1 LIYRLAIAVLL
12 VGALPLAAQN
22 SSLHGTV
29 TDAHGATV
37 PGAVIKVLND
47 DTSSTRA
54 TLSADSG
61 AYEIPQVPPGKYK
74 VTVEKP
80 GFRTHSTDVLLQTN
94 TPLTLDVKLEVG
106 AVTETINVSAEAAIV
121 NTENASVGNPFTEQ
135 QVKEIPLQTR
145 NIVAL
150 LGVQPGVAST
160 GQVAGARP
168 DQNNVLLDGVDVN
181 DNAGANGFNAVIPV
195 PLDSVQEFRTTV
207 AGLGA
212 DQGSYAG
219 GQVSIITKSGSN
231 QFHGTAYEYN
241 RNTDTT
247 ANSWFSN
254 RAGVAR
260 AALVRNQYGFS
271 LGGPIINDNKG
282 ANGFTAVIPIPLDSV
297 QEFRTTVAG
306 LGADQGSYAG
316 GQVSVVTKS
325 GSNQF
330 HGTAYEYNR
339 NTFTSANDWFSNRAG
354 VARAALVRNQYGF
367 SVGGPILKNRLFF
380 FYNWEA
386 RKDRSATAENRT
398 VPSDTFKQGDI
409 LVLLKDGRT
418 VTLTPTDIL
427 NIDPLHLGESS
438 YIKSYMNL
446 YPSGNNPL
454 GSADKGLNTNSL
466 LFNAPNHLDNHAQV
480 GKLDYN
486 LDPAG
491 KHTFSLRGTLNGSGQ
506 DGSLAQFPGQAA
518 VSRTLDNSRGLAG
531 RYTAILAPHLVNV
544 FNYGYTR
551 LGTASTGN
559 NTVIPSL
566 YFTAPIATPRAAQ
579 RVAPTTNI
587 TDDMT
592 WTKGRHTITFG
603 VNFHASE
610 NDNLSFGNEPSYS
623 FSKNTL
629 LGLGGDIATDVTN
642 YLAPTYGANIAL
654 SSSTNV
660 ANAFGALFGM
670 LNNFGAT
677 YHYNSKGV
685 AIPFGSPTTTA
696 FEAHEYEGYVQ
707 DVFKF
712 KRNITITAGL
722 RYSIFGVPYEING
735 LQVVPQTNL
744 NQFFADRAYAA
755 ANGISNATL
764 STSLLSYTLGGPVN
778 HGAGFYA
785 TDKNDW
791 APRLAL
797 AYSPDSGTLVEKI
810 MGKGSVFRAGA
821 GIVYDHYGTAMAQS
835 FAANGSP
842 GLATTVAQPVNTNYT
857 TAFRYTGNG
866 FPTLPTVA
874 GGSFPLVPA
883 TITGGFTNFA
893 GVSTTLKA
901 PYEYLIN
908 ANYARPL
915 PKKLSIELGYIGR
928 LGHRQITDQDYGQP
942 LTNFKDPVSGQTFA
956 QAGAVLANLYNTG
969 VTPAMVKANPS
980 LIPNEPFYD
989 NMIPALKNNY
999 ITGSASANFFYDVY
1013 NVYAGSWLDAMN
1025 DVDRVRQTNGTCLVR
1040 TGCNTF
1046 FPLQNSGLNTFTNA
1060 GYSNYNAATIVIRRA
1075 VSNGWGFDFNYTL
1088 GHALDN
1094 GSSSETS
1101 GGTALQDSF
1110 NPRAFYGPADFDSRH
1125 TITADAV
1132 IDVPVG
1138 KGKFLLGNAPKWLDY
1153 AIGGWQTTTL
1163 ISFRTG
1169 TPLTVSGGGVYNV
1182 NYDNSAF
1189 GVLAPG
1195 ATLPANGFTFD
1206 NNGIPS
1212 LFSNTNAVNSFVAS
1226 DPGVVGTRGILRGL
1240 AVFNTDLA
1248 VSKTFRLPWE
1258 GIRVS
1263 LRGEAFNVLNAVN
1276 FGSPGLT
1283 ISSPTTF
1290 GEITGDASGTAA
1302 RVMQFALR
1310 LEF

>member
-1 LIYRLAIAVLL
+1 MRNRLALTLLLSVLPI
-12 VGALPLAAQN
+12 VAQE
-22 SSLHGTV
+22 SSLSGVV
-29 TDAHGATV
+29 TDAHAATV
-37 PGAVIKVLND
+37 PGAVIKAVNA
-47 DTSSTRA
+47 DTSAVRSA
-54 TLSADSG
+54 LSSEQG
-61 AYEIPQVPPGKYK
+61 QYELVQMQPGKYHI
-74 VTVEKP
+74 TVEKP
-80 GFRTHSTDVLLQTN
+80 GFRTHATDVVLQTS
-94 TPLTLDVKLEVG
+94 TPLALDVKLEVG
-106 AVTETINVSAEAAIV
+106 AVTETINVSAEASVV
-121 NTENASVGNPFTEQ
+121 NTENAATGNPFTETQ
-135 QVKEIPLQTR
+135 IKDIPLQTR
-145 NIVAL
+145 NIVSL
-150 LGVQPGVAST
+150 LGVQAGVASS

-181 DNAGANGFNAVIPV
+181 DNKGANGFN
-195 PLDSVQEFRTTV
+195 
-207 AGLGA
+207 
-212 DQGSYAG
+212 
-219 GQVSIITKSGSN
+219 
-231 QFHGTAYEYN
+231 
-241 RNTDTT
+241 
-247 ANSWFSN
+247 
-254 RAGVAR
+254 
-260 AALVRNQYGFS
+260 
-271 LGGPIINDNKG
+271 
-282 ANGFTAVIPIPLDSV
+282 AVIPIPLDSV

-339 NTFTSANDWFSNRAG
+339 NTDLAANDWFSNRAG
-354 VARAALVRNQYGF
+354 VARAALVRNQFGF
-367 SVGGPILKNRLFF
+367 SVGGPIIKNKLFF
-380 FYNWEA
+380 FYNWED
-386 RKDRSATAENRT
+386 RKDRSAKAVTDN

-418 VTLTPTDIL
+418 VTLTPTDIV
-427 NIDPLHLGESS
+427 NIDPLHIGESA

-454 GSADKGLNTNSL
+454 ASSDKGLNTNQL

-486 LDPAG
+486 LDPQG
-491 KHTFSLRGTLNGSGQ
+491 KHTFSLRGTLNGSGN
-506 DGSLAQFPGQAA
+506 DSTLAQFPGQAA
-518 VSRTLDNSRGLAG
+518 VARTLDNSRGLAG

-559 NTVIPSL
+559 NTVIPTL
-566 YFTAPIATPRAAQ
+566 YFTAPIATPRASQ

-592 WTKGRHTITFG
+592 WNKGRHTITFG
-603 VNFHASE
+603 FNFHASE
-610 NDNLSFGNEPSYS
+610 NDNLSFGNEPNYSY
-623 FSKNTL
+623 SKNTL

-654 SSSTNV
+654 SSTTNV
-660 ANAFGALFGM
+660 ANAFGAMFGL
-670 LNNFGAT
+670 LNQYGAT

-685 AIPFGSPTTTA
+685 AIPFGNPTVTA
-696 FEAHEYEGYVQ
+696 FEAHEYEGYFQ

-712 KRNITITAGL
+712 KRNITITAGI
-722 RYSIFGVPYEING
+722 RYSLFGVPYEING

-744 NQFFADRAYAA
+744 NLFFAQRAAA
-755 ANGISNATL
+755 ANAGISNATL
-764 STSLLSYTLGGPVN
+764 PTSLLSYTLGGPVN

-785 TDKNDW
+785 ADKNDW
-791 APRLAL
+791 APRLAI
-797 AYSPDSGTLVEKI
+797 AYSPDSGTWIEKI
-810 MGKGSVFRAGA
+810 MGKGSVFRTGA

-835 FAANGSP
+835 FASGGSP
-842 GLATTVAQPVNTNYT
+842 GLATAVQQPVNTNYT
-857 TAFRYTGNG
+857 NGFRYTGNG
-866 FPTLPTVA
+866 YPTLPTVA
-874 GGSFPLVPA
+874 GGSFPLTPA
-883 TITGGFTNFA
+883 IITGGFTNFS

-901 PYEYLIN
+901 PYEYLLN
-908 ANYARPL
+908 ATYSRPL

-942 LTNFKDPVSGQTFA
+942 LSQFKDPTSGQTFQ
-956 QAGAVLANLYNTG
+956 QAGAVLAHLYNTG
-969 VTPAMVKANPS
+969 VTPAQVKANPS
-980 LIPNEPFYD
+980 LIPNQPFYE
-989 NMIPALKNNY
+989 NMFAGAKNDY

-1013 NVYAGSWLDAMN
+1013 NTYAGSWLDAMN
-1025 DVDRVRQTNGTCLVR
+1025 DMDRIRLSNGTCIVR

-1046 FPLQNSGLNTFTNA
+1046 FPLQNSGLNTYTNA

-1101 GGTALQDSF
+1101 GGTGLQDSF

-1138 KGKFLLGNAPKWLDY
+1138 KGKFLLGNAPGWLNQ
-1153 AIGGWQTTTL
+1153 IVGGWQTTTL

-1169 TPLTVSGGGVYNV
+1169 TPLNVSGGGVYNV

-1195 ATLPANGFTFD
+1195 VTSVPANGLTFD

-1212 LFSNTNAVNSFVAS
+1212 LFSNTSAVNSFVAS

-1248 VSKTFRLPWE
+1248 VSKSFTLPWE
-1258 GIRVS
+1258 GVRVN
-1263 LRGEAFNVLNAVN
+1263 LRGEAFNVLNAIN
-1276 FGSPGLT
+1276 FGTPGLT
-1283 ISSPTTF
+1283 ISSPTQF
-1290 GEITGDASGTAA
+1290 GEITSDASGTAA
-1302 RVMQFALR
+1302 RVIQLAMR
-1310 LEF
+1310 VEF

>member
-1 LIYRLAIAVLL
+1 LRNRLAIALL
-12 VGALPLAAQN
+12 LSVLPLVAQE
-22 SSLHGTV
+22 SSLSGVV

-37 PGAVIKVLND
+37 PGAVIKAVNA
-47 DTSSTRA
+47 DTSASRA
-54 TLSADSG
+54 SISSDRG
-61 AYEIPQVPPGKYK
+61 EYELVQMQPGTYK
-74 VTVEKP
+74 ITIEKP
-80 GFRTHSTDVLLQTN
+80 GFRLHATEVVLQTN
-94 TPLTLDVKLEVG
+94 TPATLDVKLEVG
-106 AVTETINVSAEAAIV
+106 AVTETINVSAEASVV
-121 NTENASVGNPFTEQ
+121 NTENAATGNPFTETQ
-135 QVKEIPLQTR
+135 IKDIPLQTR

-181 DNAGANGFNAVIPV
+181 DNAGKDGFNAVIPI

-212 DQGSYAG
+212 DQGSFAG
-219 GQVSIITKSGSN
+219 GQVSVITKSGSN

-241 RNTDTT
+241 RNTDLA
-247 ANSWFSN
+247 ANDWFSN

-271 LGGPIINDNKG
+271 LGGPIIKNK
-282 ANGFTAVIPIPLDSV
+282 
-297 QEFRTTVAG
+297 
-306 LGADQGSYAG
+306 
-316 GQVSVVTKS
+316 
-325 GSNQF
+325 
-330 HGTAYEYNR
+330 
-339 NTFTSANDWFSNRAG
+339 
-354 VARAALVRNQYGF
+354 
-367 SVGGPILKNRLFF
+367 LFF

-386 RKDRSATAENRT
+386 RKDRSASAQNRT
-398 VPSDTFKQGDI
+398 VPSDTFKQGNI
-409 LVLLKDGRT
+409 QVLLKNGT
-418 VTLTPTDIL
+418 VVNLTPADIVA
-427 NIDPLHLGESS
+427 IDPLHIGESS

-454 GSADKGLNTNSL
+454 TATDKGLNFNTL
-466 LFNAPNHLDNHAQV
+466 TFNAPQHLDNHAQV

-486 LDPAG
+486 LDPQG
-491 KHTFSLRGTLNGSGQ
+491 KHTFSLRGTLNGASQ
-506 DGSLAQFPGQAA
+506 DGSSTGTNLAQFPGQAA
-518 VSRTLDNSRGLAG
+518 AQKTLDNSRGLAG

-551 LGTASTGN
+551 LGNANTGN
-559 NTVIPSL
+559 TQVIPSL
-566 YFTAPIATPRAAQ
+566 FFTAPIATPRAAQ

-587 TDDMT
+587 TDDLT
-592 WTKGRHTITFG
+592 WNKGRHTITFG
-603 VNFHASE
+603 FNFHASE

-623 FSKNTL
+623 FNKNTL
-629 LGLGGDIATDVTN
+629 LGLGGDISTAVTN
-642 YLAPTYGANIAL
+642 YLTPAYGANAVL
-654 SSSTNV
+654 SSATNV
-660 ANAFGALFGM
+660 SNAFGALFGM
-670 LNNFGAT
+670 LNNESAT

-685 AIPFGSPTTTA
+685 AIPFGNPTITA
-696 FEAHEYEGYVQ
+696 YEAHEYEGYVQ
-707 DVFKF
+707 DVFKVR
-712 KRNITITAGL
+712 RNLTITAGI
-722 RYSIFGVPYEING
+722 RYSLFGVPYEING

-744 NQFFADRAYAA
+744 NQFFADRAGAA
-755 ANGISNATL
+755 AAGISNATVP
-764 STSLLSYTLGGPVN
+764 TALLSYALGGPVN
-778 HGAGFYA
+778 HGAGYYA

-797 AYSPDSGTLVEKI
+797 AYSPDNGTWIEKV

-821 GIVYDHYGTAMAQS
+821 GMVYDHYGTAMAQQ
-835 FAANGSP
+835 FANNGSP

-857 TAFRYTGNG
+857 TAFRYTGSG
-866 FPTLPTVA
+866 FPTLPTA
-874 GGSFPLVPA
+874 SGGSFPLTPA
-883 TITGGFTNFA
+883 IITGGFTNFS

-915 PKKLSIELGYIGR
+915 PKKLSIEIGYIGR
-928 LGHRQITDQDYGQP
+928 LGHRQIVDQDFGQP
-942 LTNFKDPVSGQTFA
+942 LTNFKDPASGQTFT
-956 QAGAVLANLYNTG
+956 QAGAVLARLYNTG
-969 VTPAMVKANPS
+969 VTPAMVKANPG
-980 LIPNEPFYD
+980 LIPNQPFYE
-989 NMIPALKNNY
+989 NMFAGAKNDY

-1013 NVYAGSWLDAMN
+1013 NTYAGSWLDAMN
-1025 DVDRVRQTNGTCLVR
+1025 DMDRVRLANGTCIVK

-1046 FPLQNSGLNTFTNA
+1046 FPLQNSGLNTFTNN
-1060 GYSNYNAATIVIRRA
+1060 GYSNYNAATIVLRRA

-1094 GSSSETS
+1094 GSSSES
-1101 GGTALQDSF
+1101 VAGSSSNGLQDAF
-1110 NPRAFYGPADFDSRH
+1110 NPRAFYGPAVFDSRH

-1138 KGKFLLGNAPKWLDY
+1138 KGKMLLGNAPGWLNQI
-1153 AIGGWQTTTL
+1153 IGGWQTTTL

-1169 TPLTVSGGGVYNV
+1169 TPLNISGGGVYNV

-1195 ATLPANGFTFD
+1195 VTSAPANGFTFD
-1206 NNGIPS
+1206 NGGIPS
-1212 LFSNTNAVNSFVAS
+1212 IFANPNAVNSFVAS

-1248 VSKTFRLPWE
+1248 VSKTFSLPWE

-1276 FGSPGLT
+1276 FGTPSLSIAG
-1283 ISSPTTF
+1283 PTTF
-1290 GEITGDASGTAA
+1290 GEITSVASGTAP
-1302 RVMQFALR
+1302 RVMQLAMR

>member
-1 LIYRLAIAVLL
+1 LRNRLAFVFLLSVLL
-12 VGALPLAAQN
+12 ITVLPLAAQT
-22 SSLHGTV
+22 SSLTGV
-29 TDAHGATV
+29 ITDGHGAAV
-37 PGAVIKVLND
+37 PGAVIKALNE
-47 DTSSTRA
+47 DTSATRA
-54 TLSADSG
+54 TLSSGLG
-61 AYEIPQVPPGKYK
+61 AYELAQVPPGKYK
-74 VTVEKP
+74 ITIEKP
-80 GFRTHSTDVLLQTN
+80 GFRVHATEVVLQTN
-94 TPLTLDVKLEVG
+94 TPASLDVKLEVG
-106 AVTETINVSAEAAIV
+106 QVTETINVNAEASVV
-121 NTENASVGNPFTEQ
+121 NTENAATGNAFTETQ
-135 QVKEIPLQTR
+135 IKDIPLSTR
-145 NIVAL
+145 NIVSL
-150 LGVQPGVAST
+150 LGVQAGVASS
-160 GQVAGARP
+160 GQVAGARA

-181 DNAGANGFNAVIPV
+181 DNKGANGFNAVIPI
-195 PLDSVQEFRTTV
+195 PLDSVQEFNTTV

-212 DQGSYAG
+212 QLGSYAG
-219 GQVSIITKSGSN
+219 GQVSVITKSGSN

-241 RNTDTT
+241 RNTAT
-247 ANSWFSN
+247 AANDWFSN
-254 RAGVAR
+254 RAGVKR

-271 LGGPIINDNKG
+271 LGGPI
-282 ANGFTAVIPIPLDSV
+282 
-297 QEFRTTVAG
+297 
-306 LGADQGSYAG
+306 
-316 GQVSVVTKS
+316 
-325 GSNQF
+325 
-330 HGTAYEYNR
+330 
-339 NTFTSANDWFSNRAG
+339 
-354 VARAALVRNQYGF
+354 
-367 SVGGPILKNRLFF
+367 LKNKLFF

-386 RKDRSATAENRT
+386 RKDRSASAKTDS
-398 VPSDTFKQGDI
+398 VPTDSFKNGNI

-418 VTLTPTDIL
+418 VTLTPADIVA
-427 NIDPLHLGESS
+427 IDPLHIGESS

-454 GSADKGLNTNSL
+454 ASSDKGLNINAL

-480 GKLDYN
+480 AKLDYN

-506 DGSLAQFPGQAA
+506 DSTLAQFPGQAA
-518 VSRTLDNSRGLAG
+518 VSRSLDNSRGLAG
-531 RYTAILAPHLVNV
+531 RYTAVLAPHLINV

-551 LGTASTGN
+551 LGTASTGV
-559 NTVIPSL
+559 TTPPVPSL
-566 YFTAPIATPRAAQ
+566 LFTSPIATPRAAQ

-592 WTKGRHTITFG
+592 WNKGRHTITFG

-610 NDNLSFGNEPSYS
+610 NDNISSNNYPSYS
-623 FSKNTL
+623 YSKNTL
-629 LGLGGDIATDVTN
+629 LGLGGDIATAVTN
-642 YLAPTYGANIAL
+642 YLMPTYGANIAL

-660 ANAFGALFGM
+660 ANAFGAMFGM
-670 LNNFGAT
+670 LNQYSAT

-685 AIPFGSPTTTA
+685 AIPFGSPVTTA
-696 FEAHEYEGYVQ
+696 FAAHEYEGYVQ

-712 KRNITITAGL
+712 KRNITITAGI
-722 RYSIFGVPYEING
+722 RYSLFGVPWEING

-744 NQFFADRAYAA
+744 NQFFADRAAA
-755 ANGISNATL
+755 ANAGISNATL

-778 HGAGFYA
+778 KGAGFYA
-785 TDKNDW
+785 ADKNDW
-791 APRLAL
+791 APRLSL
-797 AYSPDSGTLVEKI
+797 AYSPDNGTLIEKV

-821 GIVYDHYGTAMAQS
+821 GMVYDHYGTAMAQS
-835 FAANGSP
+835 FASSGSP
-842 GLATTVAQPVNTNYT
+842 GLATTVSQPVNTNYT

-866 FPTLPTVA
+866 YPTLPTVA
-874 GGSFPLVPA
+874 GGSFPLTPA
-883 TITGGFTNFA
+883 IITGGFTNFS

-901 PYEYLIN
+901 PYEYLLN

-915 PKKLSIELGYIGR
+915 PKKLSIEIGYIGR

-942 LTNFKDPVSGQTFA
+942 LSQFKDAVSGQTFQ
-956 QAGAVLANLYNTG
+956 QAGAVLAHLYNTG

-980 LIPNEPFYD
+980 LIPNQPFYE
-989 NMIPALKNNY
+989 NMFAGAKNDY

-1013 NVYAGSWLDAMN
+1013 SVYAGSWLDAMN
-1025 DVDRVRQTNGTCLVR
+1025 DMDRVRQSNGTCIVK

-1046 FPLQNSGLNTFTNA
+1046 FPLQNSGLNTYTNA
-1060 GYSNYNAATIVIRRA
+1060 GYSNYNAATVVLRRA

-1101 GGTALQDSF
+1101 GGTGLQDSF

-1132 IDVPVG
+1132 IEVPVG
-1138 KGKFLLGNAPKWLDY
+1138 KGKFLLGNAPKWLDQV
-1153 AIGGWQTTTL
+1153 IGGWQTTTL

-1195 ATLPANGFTFD
+1195 ATLPSNGFRFD

-1212 LFSNTNAVNSFVAS
+1212 LFANTSAVTSFVAS

-1240 AVFNTDLA
+1240 AFFNTDIA

-1263 LRGEAFNVLNAVN
+1263 LRGEAFNMLNAVN
-1276 FGSPGLT
+1276 FGSPNL
-1283 ISSPTTF
+1283 SLANPTTF
-1290 GEITGDASGTAA
+1290 GEITGQAGAA
-1302 RVMQFALR
+1302 RVMQFAMR

>member
-1 LIYRLAIAVLL
+1 MRNRLAAALL
-12 VGALPLAAQN
+12 LSVLPLVAQN
-22 SSLHGTV
+22 SSLHGVV

-37 PGAVIKVLND
+37 PGAVIKALND
-47 DTSSTRA
+47 DTALSRA
-54 TLSADSG
+54 TLSSDLGS
-61 AYEIPQVPPGKYK
+61 YELVQIPPGKYK
-74 VTVEKP
+74 ITIEKP
-80 GFRTHSTDVLLQTN
+80 GFRTHSTDVVLQTN
-94 TPLTLDVKLEVG
+94 TPETLNVQLEVG
-106 AVTETINVSAEAAIV
+106 AVTETINVSAEASVV
-121 NTENASVGNPFTEQ
+121 NTENAATGNPFTETQ
-135 QVKEIPLQTR
+135 IKDIPLQTR
-145 NIVAL
+145 NIVSL
-150 LGVQPGVAST
+150 LGVQAGVASS

-168 DQNNVLLDGVDVN
+168 DQNNVLLDGVDV
-181 DNAGANGFNAVIPV
+181 
-195 PLDSVQEFRTTV
+195 
-207 AGLGA
+207 
-212 DQGSYAG
+212 
-219 GQVSIITKSGSN
+219 
-231 QFHGTAYEYN
+231 
-241 RNTDTT
+241 
-247 ANSWFSN
+247 
-254 RAGVAR
+254 
-260 AALVRNQYGFS
+260 
-271 LGGPIINDNKG
+271 NDNKG

-660 ANAFGALFGM
+660 V
-670 LNNFGAT
+670 
-677 YHYNSKGV
+677 SC
-685 AIPFGSPTTTA
+685 P
-696 FEAHEYEGYVQ
+696 
-707 DVFKF
+707 
-712 KRNITITAGL
+712 
-722 RYSIFGVPYEING
+722 INR
-735 LQVVPQTNL
+735 
-744 NQFFADRAYAA
+744 F
-755 ANGISNATL
+755 I
-764 STSLLSYTLGGPVN
+764 
-778 HGAGFYA
+778 
-785 TDKNDW
+785 
-791 APRLAL
+791 
-797 AYSPDSGTLVEKI
+797 
-810 MGKGSVFRAGA
+810 
-821 GIVYDHYGTAMAQS
+821 
-835 FAANGSP
+835 
-842 GLATTVAQPVNTNYT
+842 
-857 TAFRYTGNG
+857 
-866 FPTLPTVA
+866 
-874 GGSFPLVPA
+874 
-883 TITGGFTNFA
+883 
-893 GVSTTLKA
+893 
-901 PYEYLIN
+901 
-908 ANYARPL
+908 
-915 PKKLSIELGYIGR
+915 
-928 LGHRQITDQDYGQP
+928 
-942 LTNFKDPVSGQTFA
+942 
-956 QAGAVLANLYNTG
+956 
-969 VTPAMVKANPS
+969 
-980 LIPNEPFYD
+980 
-989 NMIPALKNNY
+989 
-999 ITGSASANFFYDVY
+999 
-1013 NVYAGSWLDAMN
+1013 
-1025 DVDRVRQTNGTCLVR
+1025 
-1040 TGCNTF
+1040 
-1046 FPLQNSGLNTFTNA
+1046 
-1060 GYSNYNAATIVIRRA
+1060 
-1075 VSNGWGFDFNYTL
+1075 
-1088 GHALDN
+1088 
-1094 GSSSETS
+1094 
-1101 GGTALQDSF
+1101 
-1110 NPRAFYGPADFDSRH
+1110 
-1125 TITADAV
+1125 
-1132 IDVPVG
+1132 
-1138 KGKFLLGNAPKWLDY
+1138 
-1153 AIGGWQTTTL
+1153 
-1163 ISFRTG
+1163 
-1169 TPLTVSGGGVYNV
+1169 
-1182 NYDNSAF
+1182 
-1189 GVLAPG
+1189 
-1195 ATLPANGFTFD
+1195 
-1206 NNGIPS
+1206 
-1212 LFSNTNAVNSFVAS
+1212 
-1226 DPGVVGTRGILRGL
+1226 
-1240 AVFNTDLA
+1240 
-1248 VSKTFRLPWE
+1248 
-1258 GIRVS
+1258 
-1263 LRGEAFNVLNAVN
+1263 
-1276 FGSPGLT
+1276 
-1283 ISSPTTF
+1283 
-1290 GEITGDASGTAA
+1290 
-1302 RVMQFALR
+1302 
-1310 LEF
+1310 